1 METILASENMKTIEE
16 KPKHRGP
23 LTNVW
28 AGKIVFT
35 LQRQLAAY
43 EKYLN

>member
-1 METILASENMKTIEE
+1 METIMASENLKTIEE

-28 AGKIVFT
+28 ARKIVFT
-35 LQRQLAAY
+35 LQKQLAGY